1 MAKVFPEAEPDRALV
16 APDESRLRGMELLLS
31 SSPSKRFNWW
41 VSYTLSEAEDH
52 IAGMDVPRSW
62 DQRHAGRFLLGY
74 RPNRN
79 WMLSLSGSVHSGWPL
94 TPITGEVITQPDGS
108 LDIDEVLG
116 RRNSERLSTYA
127 RLDLKVSR
135 TFTLSSGRLRL
146 DLDVLNLTDR
156 ENACCVDEFIF
167 SLNPDG
173 TITEQRE
180 IDNWLG
186 ITPSFTV
193 VWAW

>member
-1 MAKVFPEAEPDRALV
+1 
-16 APDESRLRGMELLLS
+16 MELLLS
-31 SSPSKRFNWW
+31 SASSKRFNWW
-41 VSYTLSEAEDH
+41 VSYTLSEAEDD
-52 IAGMDVPRSW
+52 IAGVDVPRSW

-74 RPNRN
+74 RPSSQ
-79 WMLSLSGSVHSGWPL
+79 WLFSLSGSVHTGWPL
-94 TPITGEVITQPDGS
+94 TPVTGEVVTLPDGS
-108 LDIDEVLG
+108 LDIDESLG
-116 RRNSERLSTYA
+116 PRNSERLSAYA

-135 TFTLSSGRLRL
+135 TFTTRSGRLRL

-156 ENACCVDEFIF
+156 KNACCVDEFIF

-193 VWAW
+193 VWSW